1 VLAQLDGYYDTD
13 RAGWGTRQK
22 YPFPEPIEHA
32 FFRSRVRGEA
42 LWRARALDTLTA
54 QLALVDPVWGG
65 MDQYS
70 TRGDWKHP
78 HHEKITAIQAG
89 AIHGYARAYR
99 LTGDER
105 WHSTARAVAE
115 YMLRFMHD
123 PDGGFR
129 TSQDADLRRGDPEPV
144 LGAEYYALDEAK
156 RLALGLPRIDANV
169 YADLNG
175 MMIHALVELYAAT
188 LDPAV
193 LETAERA
200 ASRILR
206 THRTPRGGY
215 RHSPNDPSGLLHLRD
230 QAAMGGALVS
240 VYRATGDRAV
250 LEEAER
256 VAAFMCTHLED
267 ADVGGFFAHTAD
279 PAVVGPLAERRKPL
293 EENGLAARFLITL
306 HDHLDGDGSEPTP
319 YREAARR
326 ALRAVGDPEG
336 VRTEGRIVGTYLLAL
351 EELLQPGLD
360 ATVVGDPDDP
370 RTPALHRAVLAWPEP
385 RAALELDRPGR
396 RYPDIGKPA
405 VYLCTE
411 TACSSPI
418 TDPDRVAELGNAF
431 VSSL

>member
-1 VLAQLDGYYDTD
+1 
-13 RAGWGTRQK
+13 
-22 YPFPEPIEHA
+22 
-32 FFRSRVRGEA
+32 
-42 LWRARALDTLTA
+42 
-54 QLALVDPVWGG
+54 
-65 MDQYS
+65 
-70 TRGDWKHP
+70 
-78 HHEKITAIQAG
+78 
-89 AIHGYARAYR
+89 
-99 LTGDER
+99 
-105 WHSTARAVAE
+105 
-115 YMLRFMHD
+115 
-123 PDGGFR
+123 
-129 TSQDADLRRGDPEPV
+129 
-144 LGAEYYALDEAK
+144 
-156 RLALGLPRIDANV
+156 
-169 YADLNG
+169 
-175 MMIHALVELYAAT
+175 
-188 LDPAV
+188 
-193 LETAERA
+193 
-200 ASRILR
+200 
-206 THRTPRGGY
+206 
-215 RHSPNDPSGLLHLRD
+215 
-230 QAAMGGALVS
+230 
-240 VYRATGDRAV
+240 
-250 LEEAER
+250 
-256 VAAFMCTHLED
+256 MCTHLED